1 MENYKKYLMQNSELI
16 LKSITEL
23 KDPLS
28 FLTDVT
34 SIASATDGLKE
45 FEVVLKGNKVE
56 NYEIGDIVLCRKD
69 IAKPILH
76 NDFQDLFVVYDERVI
91 FSKLDA
97 TSNKV

>member
-1 MENYKKYLMQNSELI
+1 MQNSELI

-34 SIASATDGLKE
+34 SISSAPDGLKE
-45 FEVVLKGNKVE
+45 FELVLKGSKVE
-56 NYEIGDIVLCRKD
+56 NYEVGDIVLCRKD
-69 IAKPILH
+69 IAKSILH

-91 FSKLDA
+91 FSKIN
-97 TSNKV
+97 S